1 MFFIFK
7 SETFIHIPF
16 LCSKTER
23 SQSSSKPTMV
33 EQASTMAEA
42 NSSAESAAELLSQA
56 QKLIPIALERAKL
69 AGGFP
74 SRWKLIISKLELI
87 PSRLSDLSGHP
98 LFSKNQLSREQL
110 HSVTTTLSDAI
121 SIADLCHPSPSP
133 APPTVGKLQM
143 QSDLDSLICKLDLN
157 LRDCALLVKTG
168 VLSDAT
174 PPPSP
179 AKRSTESEPSRRN
192 VRELLARLQIGH
204 SEAKHR
210 AVDGL
215 LAAIQDDE
223 KTVLPALSRS
233 SVSALVQL
241 LSSTSPKI
249 KEKAAT
255 ILCLIVESGTYDA
268 LLVGEGILPPFIRL
282 AESGTPASREKAVIS
297 LQRLSVTP
305 DTARSIMGHGGV
317 RPLLDIC
324 LTGDSITQ
332 SAAAGALKNLS
343 AVPEIRQTLADE
355 GIIRVMINLLDSGI
369 VLGSKEYAAEC
380 LMNLTATNDNL
391 RRSVVAGGALPSLL
405 AYLDGPLP
413 QESGVSALRNIITS
427 VPPETLISL
436 SVLPRLLH
444 AMKDGSP
451 GAQQAAAA
459 AINKVSLISP
469 EMKKLV
475 CDNGCIAY
483 LVRMLEAKSNG
494 VREAAAQALAGLVS
508 CKYCGRVLKK
518 DEKGVP
524 NLVQLLDSSPAN
536 NAKKNAVLCLLSVSS
551 SRKSKKMMVAHGAIG
566 YLKKLSEMDVNGAK
580 KLLERLER
588 GKLKSL
594 FYRR

>member
-1 MFFIFK
+1 
-7 SETFIHIPF
+7 
-16 LCSKTER
+16 
-23 SQSSSKPTMV
+23 
-33 EQASTMAEA
+33 MAETNA
-42 NSSAESAAELLSQA
+42 GAGAESAAELLSQA

-74 SRWKLIISKLELI
+74 SRWKLIISKLDLI

-249 KEKAAT
+249 KEKAST

-332 SAAAGALKNLS
+332 SAAAWRLEKPL
-343 AVPEIRQTLADE
+343 RL
-355 GIIRVMINLLDSGI
+355 MINLLDSGI

-524 NLVQLLDSSPAN
+524 NLVQLLDPSPAN